1 MSLHVSQLY
10 YKGESPM
17 ILPLSYYSCK
27 QDSMSG
33 YLAHGPRPELD
44 SLNIRGM
51 KHKLFRSDIIC
62 SCGLQI
68 LNIRPLPKL
77 SLCVCPNNLEIFG
90 KLLPFLDLLI
100 VP

>member
-10 YKGESPM
+10 YKGESTM

-33 YLAHGPRPELD
+33 YFTHSPRPELD

-51 KHKLFRSDIIC
+51 KHKLFCSDIIC
-62 SCGLQI
+62 SCSLEI
-68 LNIRPLPKL
+68 LYIRPMSKL
-77 SLCVCPNNLEIFG
+77 SLSVCPNNLEILG
-90 KLLPFLDLLI
+90 
-100 VP
+100 